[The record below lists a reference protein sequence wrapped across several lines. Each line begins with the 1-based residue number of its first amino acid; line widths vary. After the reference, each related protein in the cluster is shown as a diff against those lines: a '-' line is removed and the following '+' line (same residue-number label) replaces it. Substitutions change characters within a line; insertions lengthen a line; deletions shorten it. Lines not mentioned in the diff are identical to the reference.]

1 MANPE
6 PIEPNLDPKTLEA
19 MMSRLKSTKWPDVI
33 GEDSWK
39 YGVHMGW
46 MEDMVNY
53 WISDW
58 DWSSVLSE
66 MNQWDHYLAKVEGI
80 PIH

>member
-1 MANPE
+1 MVNPVS
-6 PIEPNLDPKTLEA
+6 IEPNLDPKTLKT

-33 GEDSWK
+33 GEDSWE
-39 YGVHMGW
+39 YGVPRGW

-58 DWSSVLSE
+58 DWTSVFSE
-66 MNQWDHYLAKVEGI
+66 MNQWDHYMVNVEGI